1 MFALIFEF
9 PTNRYQAT
17 LWQPL
22 IDEAIV
28 PWPPEPWQILH
39 ALVSSYKYEGN
50 STDQQKGNL
59 DTLISYLVENLPS
72 YRLPK
77 AVAHKCTNNYAS
89 PREKKENLISNAFL
103 QLPKGERLVA
113 VWPELE
119 LNPKLFKFVS
129 RLAKRIVY
137 LDRAENWAKC
147 TATNKWKP
155 KKNDLMCHPVVGEIE
170 KINRNAVVKVIA
182 PLSANDYA
190 TERSRLIAEFEKR
203 LRDEA
208 EVSKKNPPTDKTL
221 EKKKNRK
228 FGPTLPKLLTDAL
241 SLDTGDYLKYG
252 WNLPPASREVMYFVP
267 EVSSSSSTTQHHYA
281 GRHLN
286 GKNQD
291 SYTVARYLLAGRPLP
306 RIEDAIKIGE
316 LMRLAALSK
325 FGWKTVESTRD
336 KKPKAP
342 PVISGR
348 DTDGKPLRDSSHSHA
363 FWLPEDAD
371 GDGWID
377 HITVY
382 APEGLDT
389 NVRIKL
395 DRLTRLWINENPRD
409 DEGSGDSSSLE
420 WRLALEGFGRPEDFS
435 DSSRILGT
443 GKVWVSLTPFLAT
456 GHLKSQGYSGEIKR
470 LLKRRKI
477 VPENLADHVQ
487 IEILPDIKIG
497 GAVRHTTHFHRF
509 RSRGQEKQTDTHGTF
524 LRLSFPEPISGPL
537 SLGYACHFGLG
548 LFALESF

>member
-1 MFALIFEF
+1 MHMFALIFEF

-22 IDEAIV
+22 IDEAVV
-28 PWPPEPWQILH
+28 PWPPEPWQILC
-39 ALVSSYKYEGN
+39 ALVNSYK
-50 STDQQKGNL
+50 QKENTSGRQKSDL
-59 DTLISYLVENLPS
+59 DTLISSLVESLPS

-77 AVAHKCTNNYAS
+77 AVAHKCTNNYI
-89 PREKKENLISNAFL
+89 PQREKKKSLIFDAFL
-103 QLPKGERLVA
+103 ELPKGEKLVA

-119 LNPKLFKFVS
+119 LNPKLFEFTS
-129 RLAKRIVY
+129 GLAKEIAY
-137 LDRAENWAKC
+137 LDRAENWANC
-147 TATNKWKP
+147 TAINKWKP
-155 KKNDLMCHPVVGEIE
+155 KKNDLMCHPVVGKIE
-170 KINRNAVVKVIA
+170 KTNRNTIVKVIA
-182 PLSANDYA
+182 PLSTSDYA
-190 TERSRLIAEFEKR
+190 AKRARLIAEFEKR

-208 EVSKKNPPTDKTL
+208 EVSKNNPKTDEIL
-221 EKKKNRK
+221 ERKLNKK
-228 FGPTLPKLLTDAL
+228 FGPTLPKLLVDAL
-241 SLDTGDYLKYG
+241 ALDMGDYLKYG
-252 WNLPPASREVMYFVP
+252 WNIPPASREVLYFAP
-267 EVSSSSSTTQHHYA
+267 EVSSSSTTQHHYTD
-281 GRHLN
+281 RQN

-291 SYTVARYLLAGRPLP
+291 SYTVARYLLAGRPMP

-325 FGWKTVESTRD
+325 FGWETVESTGG

-342 PVISGR
+342 SVISGR
-348 DTDGKPLRDSSHSHA
+348 GTDGKPLRDSSHSHA

-371 GDGWID
+371 EDGWID

-389 NVRIKL
+389 DVRIKL
-395 DRLTRLWINENPRD
+395 DRLTRLWINENPGD

-477 VPENLADHVQ
+477 VPENLADQVQ
-487 IEILPDIKIG
+487 TEILPDIKIG
-497 GAVRHTTHFHRF
+497 GAVRRTTHFHRF

-548 LFALESF
+548 LFIRESA